1 MSRAATTNV
10 LEVKG
15 LRAGYGKITVLWD
28 VDLHVDKGELIT
40 IIGANGAGKTTLLR
54 AISGLLPSR
63 AGSITAL
70 GGLKLNGLSP
80 ARIVNAGVGHVP
92 EGRQLFPLMTVK
104 ENLESGAEYLAH
116 ARPNAK
122 RNLEFVLELFPRL
135 GERRSQLAGTLSG
148 GEGQMLAIGRA
159 LMSDPKVLLV
169 DEPSIGLSPALAATV
184 FKALEQ
190 VKGEGVSILLVEQ
203 NVLSS
208 LRIADRA
215 YVLEN
220 GEVRKEGS
228 GEALLH
234 DPDVREAYLSM

>member
-1 MSRAATTNV
+1 MSRV
-10 LEVKG
+10 LDIAGV
-15 LRAGYGKITVLWD
+15 RAGYGKITVLWD
-28 VDLHVDKGELIT
+28 VDLRVDEGELVT

-54 AISGLLPSR
+54 AVSGLVPLR
-63 AGSITAL
+63 AGSVRAFGDRDL
-70 GGLKLNGLSP
+70 AGLSP
-80 ARIVNAGVGHVP
+80 AKIVNAGVGHVP

-104 ENLESGAEYLAH
+104 ENLESGAEYLPH
-116 ARPNAK
+116 ARQNAK
-122 RNLEFVLELFPRL
+122 RNLDFVLELFPRL
-135 GERRSQLAGTLSG
+135 GERRAQLAGTLSG

-169 DEPSIGLSPALAATV
+169 DEPSIGLSPALSATV

-190 VKGEGVSILLVEQ
+190 VRSEGVSILLVEQ

-220 GEVRKEGS
+220 GEVRKEGP
-228 GEALLH
+228 GAALLD
-234 DPDVREAYLSM
+234 DPEVKEAYLSM

>member
-1 MSRAATTNV
+1 MASERVLDVRA
-10 LEVKG
+10 
-15 LRAGYGKITVLWD
+15 LRAGYGKINVLWD
-28 VDLHVDKGELIT
+28 VDLHVERGELVT

-54 AISGLLPSR
+54 TISGLLPARSG
-63 AGSITAL
+63 AIAAL
-70 GGLKLNGLSP
+70 GDQRLAGLSP
-80 ARIVNAGVGHVP
+80 ARIVNVGVGHVP
-92 EGRQLFPLMTVK
+92 EGRQLFPLMTVR

-122 RNLEFVLELFPRL
+122 RNLAYVLELFPRL
-135 GERRSQLAGTLSG
+135 AERAAQLAGTLSG

-169 DEPSIGLSPALAATV
+169 DEPSIGLSPALSATV

-190 VKGEGVSILLVEQ
+190 VKSEGVSILLVEQ

-220 GEVRKEGS
+220 GEIRKEGR
-228 GEALLH
+228 GVDLLN
-234 DPDVREAYLSM
+234 DPDVKAAYLSM

>member
-1 MSRAATTNV
+1 MAGPERV
-10 LEVKG
+10 LDVTA
-15 LRAGYGKITVLWD
+15 LRAGYGKINVLWD
-28 VDLHVDKGELIT
+28 VDLHVERGELVT

-54 AISGLLPSR
+54 TISGLLPARSGGV
-63 AGSITAL
+63 AAL
-70 GGLKLNGLSP
+70 GNQRLTGLSP
-80 ARIVNAGVGHVP
+80 AKVVNVGVGHVP
-92 EGRQLFPLMTVK
+92 EGRQLFPLMTVR

-122 RNLEFVLELFPRL
+122 RNLAYVFELFPRL
-135 GERRSQLAGTLSG
+135 AERKAQLAGTLSG

-169 DEPSIGLSPALAATV
+169 DEPSIGLSPALSATV

-190 VKGEGVSILLVEQ
+190 VKSEGMSILLVEQ
-203 NVLSS
+203 NVRSS

-220 GEVRKEGS
+220 GEIRKEGP
-228 GEALLH
+228 GPALLN
-234 DPDVREAYLSM
+234 DPEVKAAYLSM

>member
-1 MSRAATTNV
+1 MSAATQSV
-10 LEVKG
+10 LAVEG

-28 VDLHVDKGELIT
+28 VDLHVDRGELVT

-54 AISGLLPSR
+54 AISGLLPVR

-70 GGLKLNGLSP
+70 DGLRLNGLSP
-80 ARIVNAGVGHVP
+80 AKIVNAGVGHVP

-104 ENLESGAEYLAH
+104 ENLESGAEYLPH
-116 ARPNAK
+116 ARQNAK
-122 RNLEFVLELFPRL
+122 RNLDFVLELFPRL

-169 DEPSIGLSPALAATV
+169 DEPSIGLSPALSATV

-190 VKGEGVSILLVEQ
+190 VRSEGVSILLVEQ

-220 GEVRKEGS
+220 GEVRKEGP
-228 GEALLH
+228 GAALLD
-234 DPDVREAYLSM
+234 DPEVKEAYLSM

>member
-1 MSRAATTNV
+1 MASEKV
-10 LEVKG
+10 LEVRA
-15 LRAGYGKITVLWD
+15 LRAGYGKINVLWD
-28 VDLHVDKGELIT
+28 VDLHVARGELVT

-54 AISGLLPSR
+54 TISGLLPARSG
-63 AGSITAL
+63 AIAAL
-70 GGLKLNGLSP
+70 GDQRLAGLSP
-80 ARIVNAGVGHVP
+80 ARIVNVGVGHVP
-92 EGRQLFPLMTVK
+92 EGRQLFPLMTVR

-122 RNLEFVLELFPRL
+122 RNLAYVLELFPRL
-135 GERRSQLAGTLSG
+135 AERATQLAGTLSG

-169 DEPSIGLSPALAATV
+169 DEPSIGLSPALSATV

-190 VKGEGVSILLVEQ
+190 VKSEGVSILLVEQ

-220 GEVRKEGS
+220 GEIRKEGR
-228 GEALLH
+228 GADLLD
-234 DPDVREAYLSM
+234 DPDVKAAYLSM

>member
-1 MSRAATTNV
+1 MAGDLVLDVRA
-10 LEVKG
+10 
-15 LRAGYGKITVLWD
+15 LRAGYGKINVLWD
-28 VDLHVDKGELIT
+28 VDLHVGRGELVT

-54 AISGLLPSR
+54 TISGLLPARSG
-63 AGSITAL
+63 AIAAL
-70 GGLKLNGLSP
+70 GDQKLAGLSP
-80 ARIVNAGVGHVP
+80 ARIVNVGVGHVP
-92 EGRQLFPLMTVK
+92 EGRQLFPLMTVR

-122 RNLEFVLELFPRL
+122 RNLAFVLELFPRL
-135 GERRSQLAGTLSG
+135 QERASQLAGTLSG

-159 LMSDPKVLLV
+159 LMSDPKILLV
-169 DEPSIGLSPALAATV
+169 DEPSIGLSPALSATV

-190 VKGEGVSILLVEQ
+190 VKSEGVSILLVEQ

-220 GEVRKEGS
+220 GEIRKEGRGS
-228 GEALLH
+228 DLLN
-234 DPDVREAYLSM
+234 DPDVKAAYLSM

>member
-1 MSRAATTNV
+1 MAGDLVLDVRA
-10 LEVKG
+10 
-15 LRAGYGKITVLWD
+15 LRAGYGKINVLWD
-28 VDLHVDKGELIT
+28 VDLHVGRGELVT

-54 AISGLLPSR
+54 TISGLLPARSG
-63 AGSITAL
+63 AIAAL
-70 GGLKLNGLSP
+70 GDQKLAGLSP
-80 ARIVNAGVGHVP
+80 ARIVNVGVGHVP
-92 EGRQLFPLMTVK
+92 EGRQLFPLMTVR

-122 RNLEFVLELFPRL
+122 RNLAFVLELFPRL
-135 GERRSQLAGTLSG
+135 QERASQLAGTLSG

-159 LMSDPKVLLV
+159 LMSDPKILLV
-169 DEPSIGLSPALAATV
+169 DEPSIGLSPALSATV

-190 VKGEGVSILLVEQ
+190 VKSEGVSILLVEQ

-220 GEVRKEGS
+220 GEIRKEGR
-228 GEALLH
+228 GPDLLN
-234 DPDVREAYLSM
+234 DPDVKAAYLSM